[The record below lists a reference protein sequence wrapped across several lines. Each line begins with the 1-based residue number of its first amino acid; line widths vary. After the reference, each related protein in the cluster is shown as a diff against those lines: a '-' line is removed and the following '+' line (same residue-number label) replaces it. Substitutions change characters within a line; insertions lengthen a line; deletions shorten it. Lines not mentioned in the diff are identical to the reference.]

1 VRGGFGTTTLVAR
14 TDRNNDHRLRPGVSV
29 LVVSATE
36 PHFRNCSKVCGT
48 LRRIDLEVV
57 VPDGQGLFRSLT
69 GEIEIGETDC
79 ARDRPLRLREI
90 RLNLR
95 IREHLIVSDT
105 LYGRVALFCVQ
116 VSRERAKLPHRA
128 RKIRGV
134 DSGIAVRPL
143 HVAPFARLLLFYQ
156 GSGHRIVITC
166 NAGTKRF
173 SLGLLPANL
182 SGHDRVPV
190 LVIDK
195 RGPDI
200 LHRLPPKPTQL
211 VVIVDSPAVRGA
223 FENPFDSCYRD
234 DHSNPP
240 EKMRG
245 LQPTQTLG
253 RGCIQERA
261 DLRLGE
267 RSPVADIQRD
277 EVLWSGC
284 NGPWK
289 RFKKP
294 LYRLG
299 VLLQYA

>member
-1 VRGGFGTTTLVAR
+1 
-14 TDRNNDHRLRPGVSV
+14 
-29 LVVSATE
+29 
-36 PHFRNCSKVCGT
+36 
-48 LRRIDLEVV
+48 
-57 VPDGQGLFRSLT
+57 
-69 GEIEIGETDC
+69 DC
-79 ARDRPLRLREI
+79 ARDRTLRLREI

-166 NAGTKRF
+166 NSGTKRF

-211 VVIVDSPAVRGA
+211 VVIVDSPVIRGS
-223 FENPFDSCYRD
+223 FENPFNSCYRD

-253 RGCIQERA
+253 RGRIQERA

-267 RSPVADIQRD
+267 RSPAADIQSD
-277 EVLWSGC
+277 KGLWSGR
-284 NGPWK
+284 NGPWE

-299 VLLQYA
+299 ILFQYADVCCPRLHTPSKGTHVILPNTERTVINVEVPADLVCKPLSLVTPREVADDLVRNHLCRNHDQPFFSFARKTVVT